1 MKKQII
7 AALIATM
14 LLTSCAAQGTQTDS
28 AQTAEQAT
36 PTATPEPA
44 YEGPLYEVSYEKIQ
58 DTIPAFRNPN
68 ISTTVLDDNGYL
80 GMILRTDFAE
90 DGVLNIAYDYH
101 PRGNGTNGYYRY
113 FCTTDLQPVPI
124 EGDYDFLGY
133 GNGYYL
139 FAHEVGDDHNQ
150 RYVQLYDSDFNLVYD
165 STGEEGYF
173 NLFTQEWRA
182 LPSGQH
188 LSGLD
193 IVGYNMYSFYSEGL
207 AHVWGNG
214 THVQMGSTPY
224 TEYPVLGFIDEN
236 GDWAL
241 RFDDLPAFD
250 NLTVNGCTG
259 FLNGECL
266 ICAHDKGYL
275 PSDYTEN
282 TDMLYRQYIYRIDK
296 EGNILGET
304 DYESYEQFYVDVMNA
319 NRQKA
324 DFVASGDGNYRV
336 EEAQIADGLTLR
348 IKNPLTYGT
357 PATDLELNQYELV
370 DCNGHEYDLPEGQI
384 SGAIVGDN
392 GVVMLRMNEY
402 LSAEDDGLPLEEHL
416 SETYSPWYTIKL
428 NYIAPDDYTVPADQV
443 QNLTPAEGTPKAE
456 DVMLHTNCEQFV
468 AQMDAGVHDMKLH
481 FSLSDQSEDYTVQD
495 SEYEACGE
503 DHVQVW
509 VQFHWLDQKAT
520 DDYSYEQ
527 PVITAEWLD
536 ADGNAHQGTYDG
548 YSLTE
553 DEALDDCK
561 SY

>member
-7 AALIATM
+7 AALMTTM
-14 LLTSCAAQGTQTDS
+14 LLTGCAAQGTQT
-28 AQTAEQAT
+28 AAVPTAEQAA

-58 DTIPAFRNPN
+58 DSIPAFRSPS
-68 ISTTVLDDNGYL
+68 ITSTLLINDDGYL

-90 DGVLNIAYDYH
+90 DGVLEISNHYH
-101 PRGNGTNGYYRY
+101 PRGNGTDGYYRY

-139 FAHEVGDDHNQ
+139 FAHEVGDVHNQ
-150 RYVQLYDSDFNLVYD
+150 LYVQLYDSNFNLVYD
-165 STGEEGYF
+165 STGTYDLQNESPCNIYLNTGWMPGEKLATGEEGYF

-182 LPSGQH
+182 LPSGQR
-188 LSGLD
+188 LSGLEF
-193 IVGYNMYSFYSEGL
+193 VGYNMYSFYSEGL
-207 AHVWGNG
+207 AHVWGNE
-214 THVQMGSTPY
+214 TYVQMGSTPY
-224 TEYPVLGFIDEN
+224 TEHPVLGFIDEN

-241 RFDDLPAFD
+241 RFADLPAFD
-250 NLTVNGCTG
+250 NLTVNSCTG

-275 PSDYTEN
+275 PSDFIET

-304 DYESYEQFYVDVMNA
+304 DYASYEQFYVDVMNA

-324 DFVASGDGNYRV
+324 DFFASGDGNYYV

-357 PATDLELNQYELV
+357 PSTDLELNQYELV

-392 GVVMLRMNEY
+392 GVVMLRMNEH
-402 LSAEDDGLPLEEHL
+402 LSAEDDGLPLAEHL
-416 SETYSPWYTIKL
+416 SETYSP
-428 NYIAPDDYTVPADQV
+428 
-443 QNLTPAEGTPKAE
+443 
-456 DVMLHTNCEQFV
+456 
-468 AQMDAGVHDMKLH
+468 
-481 FSLSDQSEDYTVQD
+481 
-495 SEYEACGE
+495 
-503 DHVQVW
+503 
-509 VQFHWLDQKAT
+509 
-520 DDYSYEQ
+520 
-527 PVITAEWLD
+527 
-536 ADGNAHQGTYDG
+536 
-548 YSLTE
+548 
-553 DEALDDCK
+553 
-561 SY
+561 